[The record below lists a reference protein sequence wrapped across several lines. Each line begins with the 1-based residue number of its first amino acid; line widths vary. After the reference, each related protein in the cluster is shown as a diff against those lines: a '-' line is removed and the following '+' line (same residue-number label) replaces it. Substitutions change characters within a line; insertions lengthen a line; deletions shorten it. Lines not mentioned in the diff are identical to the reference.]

1 METHEPEGYVA
12 ILMICASA
20 LIRRLYSTVY
30 QVWWYNLSITCFM
43 KTTQKHGSHV
53 YNNNFLIV
61 VYIYFKSPFSYG
73 DMAFLRTSLEIS
85 VLGCHVMCYPWYY
98 LYMILF
104 LLLFVYIHN
113 DGRDR
118 NNYE

>member
-1 METHEPEGYVA
+1 MNQAYTLYCLYNQ
-12 ILMICASA
+12 IA
-20 LIRRLYSTVY
+20 LARSDSIALYCLCLHKDGRDRLRYLEQS
-30 QVWWYNLSITCFM
+30 S
-43 KTTQKHGSHV
+43 
-53 YNNNFLIV
+53 
-61 VYIYFKSPFSYG
+61 
-73 DMAFLRTSLEIS
+73 FLRTSLEIS

-118 NNYE
+118 NNYVIT

>member
-43 KTTQKHGSHV
+43 KTTRKHGSHV

-61 VYIYFKSPFSYG
+61 VYIYFKSPFSY
-73 DMAFLRTSLEIS
+73 DDVAFL
-85 VLGCHVMCYPWYY
+85 GPHWK
-98 LYMILF
+98 
-104 LLLFVYIHN
+104 
-113 DGRDR
+113 
-118 NNYE
+118 